1 MKRKNKNSPNLE
13 LELLKKQYE
22 GIMYRQALEILD
34 LKKQNEAILKSI
46 DKKSESIDRRLD
58 MLSKSMML
66 LVVQCLAP
74 TIIVCLLLN
83 K

>member
-13 LELLKKQYE
+13 LELLKKEYE
-22 GIMYRQALEILD
+22 GALYRQALEILD
-34 LKKQNEAILKSI
+34 LKKQNEVILKSV
-46 DKKSESIDRRLD
+46 DKRSESIDRRLD
-58 MLSKSMML
+58 MLLKSIML
-66 LVVQCLAP
+66 VVVQCLTL